1 MSYPPPSVEIKQSVA
16 RRRHDLYTAMQD
28 LEASA
33 ARASGQPDWEMK
45 VGEALRNLMASLE
58 QHVAEIEAPAG
69 LFTEVIDVAPHL
81 SSAVESLR
89 TEHQEMLEVC
99 GSSVEAIS
107 GDGSGQPNE
116 IRQQVLRLLGILAVH
131 RQTGAELLYDTYNVD
146 LATGD

>member
-1 MSYPPPSVEIKQSVA
+1 
-16 RRRHDLYTAMQD
+16 MQD

-45 VGEALRNLMASLE
+45 VREALTNLMTSLE
-58 QHVAEIEAPAG
+58 QHVAEIEAPTG

-81 SSAVESLR
+81 SSAVDSLR
-89 TEHQEMLEVC
+89 TEHQEMLEAC
-99 GSSVEAIS
+99 GSALEAIS
-107 GDGSGQPNE
+107 GDGSGQANE
-116 IRQQVLRLLGILAVH
+116 IRRQVLLLLGILAVH